1 MKFSIIIP
9 SRTVNDFLKEN
20 IRHLKELNYKN
31 FEVIL
36 VLDEEDK
43 ENIVNDLRFKVIAAG
58 PKGPGE
64 KRNIGAE
71 HASGDILVFL
81 DDDAF
86 PPNDWLNK
94 ADKLFNSKE
103 IYALGAP
110 GVTPLN
116 AGFLERCSGQV
127 LKSWL
132 AGAQAT
138 CRYTPKDAK
147 WINDYPSVNLFI
159 KKKAFEEVKG
169 FSVDFWPGE
178 DTKLCLDLVKRFGSN
193 FLYDPS
199 PFVYHHRRNLFF
211 PHLKQVS
218 RYGRHRGQFARI
230 YPENSRL
237 ISYLI
242 PSLFV
247 SGLVFGFIVSFFN
260 PFVRSVY
267 LSVLFL
273 YIGLLTIEFISSSLE
288 EDNYLIGI
296 YTAIG
301 IFLTHVVYGINF
313 IIGFIK
319 RPVLQLRHVDSK
331 TKNYLGG

>member
-9 SRTVNDFLKEN
+9 SRTLNNFLKEN
-20 IRHLKELNYKN
+20 ISHLKELNYKD

-36 VLDEEDK
+36 VLDEEDN
-43 ENIVNDLRFKVIAAG
+43 EIILNDPKFKVLAVG
-58 PKGPGE
+58 TKGPGE
-64 KRNIGAE
+64 KRNLGAKL
-71 HASGDILVFL
+71 AAGDILVFL
-81 DDDAF
+81 DDDAY
-86 PPNDWLNK
+86 PPKDWLNK
-94 ADKLFNSKE
+94 AEKLFKAKE

-116 AGFLERCSGQV
+116 AGFLEKCSGQV

-132 AGAQAT
+132 ASAQAV
-138 CRYTPKDAK
+138 CRYTPKEAK

-159 KKKAFEEVKG
+159 KKKAFEEVNG

-178 DTKLCLDLVKRFGSN
+178 DTKLCLDLVKRFGNN
-193 FLYDPS
+193 FLYDPE
-199 PFVYHHRRNLFF
+199 PFVYHHRRNLFR

-237 ISYLI
+237 ISYLV
-242 PSLFV
+242 PSFFV
-247 SGLVFGFIVSFFN
+247 LGLVFGFIVSYFN
-260 PFVRSVY
+260 SSVKSFY
-267 LSVLFL
+267 LGVIFT
-273 YIGLLTIEFISSSLE
+273 YIGLLTVEFISSSLE

-296 YTAIG
+296 YTAFG
-301 IFLTHVVYGINF
+301 IFLTHLVYGINF

-319 RPVLQLRHVDSK
+319 RPMLQLRHVDRK

>member
-1 MKFSIIIP
+1 MMFSIIIP
-9 SRTVNDFLKEN
+9 SRTVNDYLKEN
-20 IRHLKELNYKN
+20 ISHLKELYYED

-36 VLDEEDK
+36 VLDGEDR
-43 ENIVNDLRFKVIAAG
+43 ENLIDDPRFKITVAG
-58 PKGPGE
+58 AKGPGE
-64 KRNIGAE
+64 KRNLGAK

-81 DDDAF
+81 DDDAY
-86 PPNDWLNK
+86 PPKDWLDK
-94 ADKLFNSKE
+94 AEKTFNTNE

-110 GVTPLN
+110 GITPPN

-132 AGAQAT
+132 AGAQAV
-138 CRYTPKDAK
+138 CRYTPKKAK

-159 KKKAFEEVKG
+159 KKSAFEKVNG

-178 DTKLCLDLVKRFGSN
+178 DTKLCLDLVKKFGSN

-199 PFVYHHRRNLFF
+199 PFVYHHRRNLFL

-218 RYGRHRGQFARI
+218 RYARHRGQFARI

-237 ISYLI
+237 ISYLV
-242 PSLFV
+242 PSFFV
-247 SGLVFGFIVSFFN
+247 IGLVFGFIASFFS
-260 PFVRSVY
+260 PFLRSVY
-267 LSVLFL
+267 FSVLFI
-273 YIGLLTIEFISSSLE
+273 YTCLLIIEFVSSSLE
-288 EDNYLIGI
+288 EDNYLVGV
-296 YTAIG
+296 YTALG
-301 IFLTHVVYGINF
+301 IFLTHVIYGVNF
-313 IIGFIK
+313 VIGFIK